1 MRHAT
6 IYITLITLLGLSS
19 CLEDPDCNT
28 LSSTTAI
35 VKFYKES
42 DGKADQIR
50 VSSIKAEGFEDES
63 IAKSDLFSSVE
74 LPIRTDQNSSTFL
87 FVTEHGE
94 SNITFTYDVST
105 RFISDECGIEYIIRN
120 LEIASTTMDS
130 VVVVNN
136 TLSNSSTEDVKI
148 FN

>member
-6 IYITLITLLGLSS
+6 IYITFITLLGLSA

-28 LSSTTAI
+28 ITSTSMVVNFYSTT
-35 VKFYKES
+35 
-42 DGKADQIR
+42 DGDAEQTW
-50 VSSIKAEGFEDES
+50 VSSIQTDDVEEDLVVANS
-63 IAKSDLFSSVE
+63 YSSLE
-74 LPIRTDQNSSTFL
+74 LPLRTDHDSTTFY
-87 FVTEHGE
+87 FSTEYGD
-94 SNITFTYDVST
+94 SDITFTYDVST
-105 RFISDECGIEYIIRN
+105 RFISDECGVEYIIRN

-136 TLSNSSTEDVKI
+136 ILSNSSTEDVKI